1 MSVQGVTLDILC
13 QMRQDWQESTKDVS
27 KTTQV
32 LAMAGAIPALQDL
45 LKSRSLR
52 LHEKA
57 RILLIHLPGN
67 LVVTIKQ
74 GKNLKLKVGSTNA
87 FCKISLSNG
96 PAKETK
102 VLFSVPLLMSN
113 NKIFFATLMK

>member
-1 MSVQGVTLDILC
+1 M
-13 QMRQDWQESTKDVS
+13 
-27 KTTQV
+27 
-32 LAMAGAIPALQDL
+32 
-45 LKSRSLR
+45 

-57 RILLIHLPGN
+57 RNLLIHLPGN

-96 PAKETK
+96 PTKETK
-102 VLFSVPLLMSN
+102 VLFLCSPSLY
-113 NKIFFATLMK
+113 